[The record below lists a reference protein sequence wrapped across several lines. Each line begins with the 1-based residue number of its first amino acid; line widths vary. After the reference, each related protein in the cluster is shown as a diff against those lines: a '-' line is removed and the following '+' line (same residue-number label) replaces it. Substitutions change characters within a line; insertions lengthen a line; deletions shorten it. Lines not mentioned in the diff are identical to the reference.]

1 MQGNKTG
8 EKHVKDAE
16 NLRKVYGSRNTQRDS
31 LLFLDV
37 YLYERDRRMVYGVRS
52 NFSGHSDYNYLWPP
66 SYLGVEKQ
74 KSGNEE
80 HNKHISFL

>member
-8 EKHVKDAE
+8 EKHVEDVE
-16 NLRKVYGSRNTQRDS
+16 NVLEVHGSRHTQRGS

-37 YLYERDRRMVYGVRS
+37 YLYERDRRMVYGKRS
-52 NFSGHSDYNYLWPP
+52 HFGGHSDYNYLWPT

-74 KSGNEE
+74 KSGNKE
-80 HNKHISFL
+80 HDKHISFL